1 MKFSRCIITVNI
13 FPSNEATL
21 IPKTVSFFCV
31 TKEDS
36 HIPSRMLYSLD
47 AVTKT
52 LKLNIFSK
60 FLLKAHFFFL
70 IIVIK
75 KSKKKR
81 GDQKQEAHHFVQIQN
96 RKNYDSGNST
106 ELPVQ
111 NYPPVNEQAFYW
123 YAMVPCFL
131 VLCSEQN
138 PKVLMH
144 WWKLMGVG
152 GEENMPLACHQQTSL
167 TMLQKPSDRDCC
179 SISLKVFLNSRKFA

>member
-75 KSKKKR
+75 KSKKKGEIR
-81 GDQKQEAHHFVQIQN
+81 NKKLITSCRFKTVKTMIVAI
-96 RKNYDSGNST
+96 
-106 ELPVQ
+106 VQ
-111 NYPPVNEQAFYW
+111 NYQYRTTLLLMNRHSIDMQWFHAF
-123 YAMVPCFL
+123 
-131 VLCSEQN
+131 
-138 PKVLMH
+138 
-144 WWKLMGVG
+144 
-152 GEENMPLACHQQTSL
+152 
-167 TMLQKPSDRDCC
+167 
-179 SISLKVFLNSRKFA
+179 